1 MKKWLMIG
9 LVTLGVGTWVLGQAQ
24 TQTDTA
30 AAGVAVTSKAAKTG
44 KQAPAAKKSRATK
57 QAAAAKKTA
66 AAKQTKAAK
75 KTVATAR
82 TKAAKKTAATEQT
95 KATEQTVATKSR
107 QATGLA
113 AYYGK
118 WRSTSVTITLTAKRL
133 TVAQPG
139 VAPIT
144 TGYRAVKQANGYV
157 FIPAKAADPLFL
169 TLKAGQL
176 AWQTGASA
184 PLTLTRVAR

>member
-1 MKKWLMIG
+1 MKKWLLIG

-24 TQTDTA
+24 VQTDTA

-44 KQAPAAKKSRATK
+44 KQAAPAKQSPATK
-57 QAAAAKKTA
+57 QAAAAKKA
-66 AAKQTKAAK
+66 QAAKQAAAAKKAQAAKQTAAVKQSPAAK
-75 KTVATAR
+75 KVQ
-82 TKAAKKTAATEQT
+82 AA
-95 KATEQTVATKSR
+95 KSR

-118 WRSTSVTITLTAKRL
+118 WHSTSVTITLTAKQL

-144 TGYRAVKQANGYV
+144 TSYRAVKQANGYV
-157 FIPAKAADPLFL
+157 FIPDQAADPLFL

-176 AWQTGASA
+176 AWQTGAAA
-184 PLTLTRVAR
+184 PLSLTRVAQ